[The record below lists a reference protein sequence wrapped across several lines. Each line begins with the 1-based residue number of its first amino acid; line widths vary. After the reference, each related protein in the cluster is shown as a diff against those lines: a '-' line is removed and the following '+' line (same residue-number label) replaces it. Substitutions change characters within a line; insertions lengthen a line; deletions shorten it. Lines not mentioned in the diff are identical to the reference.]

1 MKAEDKYEIQAR
13 CQPRG
18 NRLWIPAVLVGLSAL
33 ATYLLVANRGSQRHE
48 PALPAMPVADLDVHR
63 FVGDWYEIARI
74 EQGWGRPLIRSRV
87 EYSLADNGTLD
98 IISRGF
104 HPGTNRWSE
113 SRGSARFVESP
124 PTGAM
129 KASFFG
135 PFSEDYHVVAVDPDY
150 RWAMIMGDSP
160 DSFRLLSRTPVLA
173 SDLADMLLERAVEMG
188 VDADRV
194 HWVMQDGVNPT
205 GLW

>member
-1 MKAEDKYEIQAR
+1 MKAEEEYTT
-13 CQPRG
+13 QPRN
-18 NRLWIPAVLVGLSAL
+18 NRLWIPVALVGLSAL
-33 ATYLLVANRGSQRHE
+33 AAYLLAAKRNHTPCE
-48 PALPAMPVADLDVHR
+48 PALPITPVADFDVHR

-74 EQGWGRPLIRSRV
+74 EHGWGRPLIRSRV
-87 EYSLADNGTLD
+87 EYNLADNGTLE
-98 IISRGF
+98 IINRGF

-113 SRGSARFVESP
+113 SRGIARFVESP
-124 PTGAM
+124 TTGAM

-135 PFSEDYHVVAVDPDY
+135 PFSEDYHVVALDADY

-160 DSFRLLSRTPVLA
+160 DSMRLLSRRPVLA
-173 SDLADMLLERAVEMG
+173 GDLADMLLDQAAEMG
-188 VDADRV
+188 VDPDRV